1 MRRSERGARI
11 FTLHLAVGCVTLE
24 QVHQDRMTT
33 PPCGVPRARGT
44 NVVPHRLHQLI
55 TSGNMQHT
63 AFDVATILD
72 QGCMALLCA
81 EVYIGK
87 GSSENYSRQRA
98 HGDMVMAKTQAK
110 KDPSGEDRTLS
121 YKEYRKAL
129 FQLHVELVRLQEWVI
144 QTGSKIC
151 RIRRHPAQ
159 ILARS
164 QPRGTDPP
172 S

>member
-1 MRRSERGARI
+1 MLVTWRPPDRLTTSRR
-11 FTLHLAVGCVTLE
+11 L
-24 QVHQDRMTT
+24 
-33 PPCGVPRARGT
+33 
-44 NVVPHRLHQLI
+44 
-55 TSGNMQHT
+55 QHT